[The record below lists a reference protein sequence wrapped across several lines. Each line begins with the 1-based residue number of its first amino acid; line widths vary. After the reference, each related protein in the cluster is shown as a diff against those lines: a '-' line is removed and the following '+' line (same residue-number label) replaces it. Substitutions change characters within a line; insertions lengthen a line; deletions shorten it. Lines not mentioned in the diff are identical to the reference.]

1 MNYAAPSR
9 PNQGSLCYKISNSSC
24 QVPLCQ
30 WRQAILRVELGAFDK
45 EHPETMRQVTDSDEK
60 HGSTTPFVNVDE
72 GLLDGRNNLWNK
84 VDNECVLCAVNKKK
98 LRARNKNRSKRT
110 PALASPLL
118 SQKTQLRPELPSK
131 HRHLTF

>member
-1 MNYAAPSR
+1 MPLHPDPTRVVYATRSR
-9 PNQGSLCYKISNSSC
+9 ILLVKCHCASGVRPFFESSL
-24 QVPLCQ
+24 
-30 WRQAILRVELGAFDK
+30 EAFDK

-84 VDNECVLCAVNKKK
+84 VGNECVLCAVNKKK

-118 SQKTQLRPELPSK
+118 SQKTQLRPKLPSK